1 MFVVHTSV
9 VLKPLNVVSLFI
21 IGTHY
26 VYWLNCEIYDYSCEK
41 KEKEI
46 QGIINNKRQ
55 MYTIC
60 LIRPHISVTCIVGS
74 FIFVSR
80 KNKHNKK
87 LTEEFNA
94 SGKFEH

>member
-41 KEKEI
+41 KEKRNP
-46 QGIINNKRQ
+46 GYN
-55 MYTIC
+55 
-60 LIRPHISVTCIVGS
+60 
-74 FIFVSR
+74 
-80 KNKHNKK
+80 
-87 LTEEFNA
+87 
-94 SGKFEH
+94 